1 MGREKT
7 MRGSEKQIKWATEIR
22 DNVIKTYTEAIPILE
37 DLAPNL
43 EAYEKVKQLLTAR
56 IELLKDEN
64 IHAGDIIDIFKDI
77 RFNGD
82 KPLLPVLFSR
92 EDRGYF
98 IGDDLLVLSGKLGRE
113 VKRGF
118 FILICHNT

>member
-1 MGREKT
+1 LGREKT

-37 DLAPNL
+37 DLAPNP

-82 KPLLPVLFSR
+82 NEHDLECVISR
-92 EDRGYF
+92 YRFYSPITQGQR
-98 IGDDLLVLSGKLGRE
+98 K
-113 VKRGF
+113 
-118 FILICHNT
+118 ILMQ